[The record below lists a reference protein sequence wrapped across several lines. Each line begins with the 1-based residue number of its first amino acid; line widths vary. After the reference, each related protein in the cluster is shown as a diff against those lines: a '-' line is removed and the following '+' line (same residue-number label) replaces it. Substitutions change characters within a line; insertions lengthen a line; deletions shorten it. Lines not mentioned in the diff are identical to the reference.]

1 MVQDRM
7 GWEDRER
14 QRETVI
20 EIQYP
25 IRLGGYMN
33 RIYPRGS
40 SKGYLYSTANRMSK
54 ENRSVYIS
62 GGSHPSNQ
70 PANQPSIYPPIQQSN
85 HLVS

>member
-1 MVQDRM
+1 MAQDGV
-7 GWEDRER
+7 GWVDRKR
-14 QRETVI
+14 QRDTVI

-62 GGSHPSNQ
+62 GGSHPS
-70 PANQPSIYPPIQQSN
+70 IHPPIQQSN